1 MAADREARRRLA
13 PQTQNPSSLAPRAL
27 RRQTPKVG
35 AGCGKA
41 ARTDLCGG
49 TGATRFPTAITNMSP
64 EVLVAS
70 RPDASGRATSAPP
83 PARQHRLVM
92 PIVRDGQDAVKPG
105 PTGHRPRRQG
115 LDGASPAAAP
125 ATKRSMDPCR
135 PALNTPSAV
144 GDFSIGEKQIL
155 WITDSNV
162 IGLTNT
168 YRPLDA
174 FKIFSAPVVNFYRR
188 ETPHSEDRAL
198 ASKSAAAF
206 AASNVSAV
214 PLAIRSSRLLPTFAP
229 IARIRPRLHRRGP
242 LYCETVD
249 AL

>member
-1 MAADREARRRLA
+1 MSFALAQRLVVM
-13 PQTQNPSSLAPRAL
+13 PSRSSSPPPTGVSSLLCAPGVISTL
-27 RRQTPKVG
+27 RR
-35 AGCGKA
+35 
-41 ARTDLCGG
+41 
-49 TGATRFPTAITNMSP
+49 
-64 EVLVAS
+64 
-70 RPDASGRATSAPP
+70 
-83 PARQHRLVM
+83 
-92 PIVRDGQDAVKPG
+92 
-105 PTGHRPRRQG
+105 
-115 LDGASPAAAP
+115 
-125 ATKRSMDPCR
+125 
-135 PALNTPSAV
+135 
-144 GDFSIGEKQIL
+144 QIL